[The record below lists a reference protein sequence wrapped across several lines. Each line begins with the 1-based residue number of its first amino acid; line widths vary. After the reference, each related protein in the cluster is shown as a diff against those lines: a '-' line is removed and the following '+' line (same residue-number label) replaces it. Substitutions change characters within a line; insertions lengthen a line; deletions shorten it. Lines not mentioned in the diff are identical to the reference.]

1 MTSVLTSTRQRS
13 PNGSFIALANLT
25 TSVYTPASVLALTD
39 GTGTAV
45 TAWTPPATPAFAA
58 AAGDLF
64 LDMGRTVVVIDPTTG
79 GSLTFQKVQFIDPTT
94 PGTNGVSGTAPGDGS
109 DFNTGYILL
118 GLNGAADNSV
128 SAVVAKVAKYGL

>member
-13 PNGSFIALANLT
+13 PNGSFIALAGIELNI
-25 TSVYTPASVLALTD
+25 YTPASVLALTD

-45 TAWTPPATPAFAA
+45 TAWTVPDAFTNT
-58 AAGDLF
+58 AGDLL
-64 LDMGRTVVVIDPTTG
+64 LDMGRTVVAIDPTTG

-128 SAVVAKVAKYGL
+128 GADVAKVAKYGL